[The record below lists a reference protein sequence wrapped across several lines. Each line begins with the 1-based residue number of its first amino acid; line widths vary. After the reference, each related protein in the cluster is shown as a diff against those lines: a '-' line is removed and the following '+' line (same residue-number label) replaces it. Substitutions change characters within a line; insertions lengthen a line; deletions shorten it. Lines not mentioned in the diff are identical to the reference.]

1 LRDSQFQNPRI
12 PEFFRRRDMNRW
24 RKSFR
29 ALIFGIMIFTAA
41 CVTINIYF
49 PAEKV
54 ESVAGEIVKDIRGQE
69 KDKQEKGDKTSFWRT
84 MLPGLQVNSAW
95 AEEATTVS
103 NPTIRA
109 LKERMKANYQQMK
122 PFYAK
127 GAVVE
132 NNSGYVSL
140 GNTQTLDI
148 KEKRDLNALVTAE
161 NSMRKQLYEEVAKAL
176 KIDLSQVNRV
186 GEIFAKE
193 WQKPTR

>member
-1 LRDSQFQNPRI
+1 
-12 PEFFRRRDMNRW
+12 MNGW
-24 RKSFR
+24 QKSFR
-29 ALIFGIMIFTAA
+29 VMVFGITIFTFA

-69 KDKQEKGDKTSFWRT
+69 KPDKGDKTSFWRN
-84 MLPGLQVNSAW
+84 MLSGLQPNSAW
-95 AEEATTVS
+95 AEEPTTVS

-109 LKERMKANYQQMK
+109 LKERLKANYQQMK

-148 KEKRDLNALVTAE
+148 KEKRDLNSLVNAE

-176 KIDLSQVNRV
+176 KIDLSQVGRI
-186 GEIFAKE
+186 GEVFAKE
-193 WQKPTR
+193 WQKSAR